1 MSDTI
6 IKMTGG
12 VIRQQKNTI
21 LKDVNVDIKSG
32 EFIYLIGKVGSGKS
46 SFLKTLYAELPLEYG
61 TAEVAGFELK
71 RIKKSQIS
79 LLRRK
84 CGIVF
89 QDFKLLIDRDV
100 YANLEFVLRAT
111 GWKNKK
117 AIRERIETVLDKV
130 GMSDKKDQMPHQLSG
145 GEQQRIVLARALLN
159 APPIILADEPTG
171 NIDPETS
178 YKLVELLR
186 EICDTGKTIV
196 IATHQYDLIE
206 KYPGRVLCCS
216 DGRLYEK
223 CDPAIS
229 QAITSEEADNGQT
242 ASPET
247 ETEVATTGET
257 AACFLAAQPE
267 KINEKITAEETVT
280 VSEVGTTETTETVV
294 VENNKVETTEKPVV
308 NTEETTIHTA
318 ESNESTE
325 ETTVVTAEVT
335 VSTEETT
342 LITAETFVSES
353 PVEEKAAPSTPI
365 NASPASNPGEETEI
379 PGEIPAMIEI
389 NPDEEITAENSDITE
404 STESFL
410 GKLSFPEITAFDYE
424 MSEANT
430 SVTTAYRIPTE
441 TEDLSAPV
449 EPVSIESETEIESA
463 PEPESKNTDKN
474 PAPEVKTTETE
485 EVRQSAPEEQPEI
498 PKPEDNKPTTP
509 TFDLELID

>member
-21 LKDVNVDIKSG
+21 LKDVNIEIKSG

-71 RIKKSQIS
+71 RIKKSQIP

-130 GMSDKKDQMPHQLSG
+130 GMNDKQHQMPHQLSG

-178 YKLVELLR
+178 YRLVELLR

-223 CDPAIS
+223 CDPAMS
-229 QAITSEEADNGQT
+229 QAIAEEAT
-242 ASPET
+242 AEELDSTET
-247 ETEVATTGET
+247 ETTDEANGQPP
-257 AACFLAAQPE
+257 ACPLASQPE
-267 KINEKITAEETVT
+267 TVNEKVTEEGTITIPEE
-280 VSEVGTTETTETVV
+280 SITETVV
-294 VENNKVETTEKPVV
+294 VESNVETTEESGSTETTTVITDSVV
-308 NTEETTIHTA
+308 VEEIRIEETDNTA
-318 ESNESTE
+318 VPLNAIP
-325 ETTVVTAEVT
+325 VPDAEQ
-335 VSTEETT
+335 SGG
-342 LITAETFVSES
+342 AE
-353 PVEEKAAPSTPI
+353 
-365 NASPASNPGEETEI
+365 EI
-379 PGEIPAMIEI
+379 PDLIEI
-389 NPDEEITAENSDITE
+389 SPEEEGTPEEITE
-404 STESFL
+404 SLLS
-410 GKLSFPEITAFDYE
+410 KLSFPEVTAFDYE
-424 MSEANT
+424 LAETAATETN
-430 SVTTAYRIPTE
+430 AYRIPTGD
-441 TEDLSAPV
+441 EDLSAPV
-449 EPVSIESETEIESA
+449 EPIQTETVAKPESEPAEEQTPIAKVPGNQEN
-463 PEPESKNTDKN
+463 PLPES
-474 PAPEVKTTETE
+474 
-485 EVRQSAPEEQPEI
+485 PEEQPETK
-498 PKPEDNKPTTP
+498 KPEDSKPTTP

>member
-21 LKDVNVDIKSG
+21 LKDVNVKIKSG

-71 RIKKSQIS
+71 RIKKSQIP

-130 GMSDKKDQMPHQLSG
+130 GMNDKQHQMPHQLSG

-178 YKLVELLR
+178 YRLVELLR

-206 KYPGRVLCCS
+206 KYPGRVLCCN

-229 QAITSEEADNGQT
+229 QAITEETTTEKLNPT
-242 ASPET
+242 ET
-247 ETEVATTGET
+247 ETTDEGQPAACPLTSQPET
-257 AACFLAAQPE
+257 A
-267 KINEKITAEETVT
+267 NEKITEE
-280 VSEVGTTETTETVV
+280 GTITIPEENITETVV
-294 VENNKVETTEKPVV
+294 VESSVETTEESGSTETTTVITDSVV
-308 NTEETTIHTA
+308 VEEIRIEETD
-318 ESNESTE
+318 
-325 ETTVVTAEVT
+325 
-335 VSTEETT
+335 
-342 LITAETFVSES
+342 
-353 PVEEKAAPSTPI
+353 I
-365 NASPASNPGEETEI
+365 NAIPVPDAEQSGGAEEI
-379 PGEIPAMIEI
+379 PDLIEI
-389 NPDEEITAENSDITE
+389 SPEEEGTPEEITE
-404 STESFL
+404 SLLS
-410 GKLSFPEITAFDYE
+410 KLSFPEVTAFDYE
-424 MSEANT
+424 LAETAATETN
-430 SVTTAYRIPTE
+430 AYRIPTGD
-441 TEDLSAPV
+441 EDLSAPV
-449 EPVSIESETEIESA
+449 EPIQTETVAKPESEPAEEQTPIAKVSGNQD
-463 PEPESKNTDKN
+463 PPLPES
-474 PAPEVKTTETE
+474 
-485 EVRQSAPEEQPEI
+485 PEEQPETQ
-498 PKPEDNKPTTP
+498 KPEDSKPTTP

>member
-71 RIKKSQIS
+71 RIKKSQIP

-89 QDFKLLIDRDV
+89 QDFKLLIDRNV

-117 AIRERIETVLDKV
+117 AIRERIETVLEKV
-130 GMSDKKDQMPHQLSG
+130 GMTEKQYQMPHQLSG

-178 YKLVELLR
+178 YRLVELLR
-186 EICDTGKTIV
+186 EIRDTGKTII
-196 IATHQYDLIE
+196 IATHQYDLIK

-216 DGRLYEK
+216 DGRLYET
-223 CDPAIS
+223 CDPATRE
-229 QAITSEEADNGQT
+229 AITTAETDETSGSTEMSESSLA
-242 ASPET
+242 P
-247 ETEVATTGET
+247 ET
-257 AACFLAAQPE
+257 AACPLTSPQE
-267 KINEKITAEETVT
+267 TIKEEIIIEETAT
-280 VSEVGTTETTETVV
+280 IPEGGILETVV
-294 VENNKVETTEKPVV
+294 VEENTVETAGEPEIAEKTTITTAEIVVEKTNDEVTTVTTLTSSEIQTETPE
-308 NTEETTIHTA
+308 NTE
-318 ESNESTE
+318 
-325 ETTVVTAEVT
+325 
-335 VSTEETT
+335 
-342 LITAETFVSES
+342 
-353 PVEEKAAPSTPI
+353 TP
-365 NASPASNPGEETEI
+365 E
-379 PGEIPAMIEI
+379 EIPALIEI
-389 NPDEEITAENSDITE
+389 IPEESAEQEETSE
-404 STESFL
+404 SLL
-410 GKLSFPEITAFDYE
+410 GKLSFPEVTAFDYE
-424 MSEANT
+424 LSEVPT
-430 SVTTAYRIPTE
+430 PVSGYQIPTE
-441 TEDLSAPV
+441 PEDQTAPA
-449 EPVSIESETEIESA
+449 EPIQ
-463 PEPESKNTDKN
+463 
-474 PAPEVKTTETE
+474 TETE
-485 EVRQSAPEEQPEI
+485 AKPESQSKGTENSIPSAKIPENEEVSNPISPEEQPES
-498 PKPEDNKPTTP
+498 PKPEDHKPTTP